1 METPTRPVIR
11 YFGGKWT
18 LAPWIISFFPKHLT
32 YVEPFGGVAS
42 VLLRKEPAPVVDVYN
57 DLDHRIVNIFRIL
70 RDPVKSERLRELVE
84 MTPFSREEF
93 ELSYADDSELDELE
107 AARLHLLRAAA
118 GFGASAHVR
127 EKTGFRSKDVRARAH
142 AAKNWAKWPYQI
154 PLYLERLRG
163 CVIENQPASQVIAR
177 HDAPETLFYVDPPYV
192 RETRGQSHRKDYA
205 HEMTDD
211 DHRALAAQLHTVAG
225 MVIVSG
231 YASGMYDEELFRDW
245 ERHERPHFANGGHER
260 TEVVWLNRALVEKLG
275 HQRSFEGL

>member
-107 AARLHLLRAAA
+107 AARLHLLRP
-118 GFGASAHVR
+118 
-127 EKTGFRSKDVRARAH
+127 RA
-142 AAKNWAKWPYQI
+142 P
-154 PLYLERLRG
+154 
-163 CVIENQPASQVIAR
+163 
-177 HDAPETLFYVDPPYV
+177 
-192 RETRGQSHRKDYA
+192 
-205 HEMTDD
+205 
-211 DHRALAAQLHTVAG
+211 
-225 MVIVSG
+225 
-231 YASGMYDEELFRDW
+231 
-245 ERHERPHFANGGHER
+245 
-260 TEVVWLNRALVEKLG
+260 
-275 HQRSFEGL
+275 